1 MENKMMKK
9 WRVFGTNTKTNALE
23 LLNLNDISTIVFG
36 GGPKEVTMAN
46 GSRFTISD
54 VDFYL
59 ITEGDSWF
67 KNHKSE
73 LTDEEY
79 NNYEKQYQLDIANH
93 TR

>member
-1 MENKMMKK
+1 MESKMKK
-9 WRVFGTNTKTNALE
+9 WRVLGQNKQTNLPE
-23 LLNLNDISTIVFG
+23 LLNLNDITTISFR
-36 GGPKEVTMAN
+36 GPKEVTMAN

-93 TR
+93 NR